1 MGLLDIL
8 NGMANGPSGQT
19 EPDKGGMSPLTMA
32 LLGILAF
39 KAYQKMSAP
48 QPDAAPTATTAGNE
62 TGGLGGLLGGSGDLG
77 SLLQGGLAGMLGGG
91 AGGSMLN
98 GGLNDLLGRLG
109 QNGLGDVAH
118 SWVGHGENQNI
129 SPDDLAKVLDRDTVG
144 SLTEH
149 TGMSENEVLSALSRQ
164 LPDAINHITP
174 HGRVPTDHEAS
185 QML

>member
-1 MGLLDIL
+1 
-8 NGMANGPSGQT
+8 
-19 EPDKGGMSPLTMA
+19 MSPLTMA
-32 LLGILAF
+32 LLGMLAY

-48 QPDAAPTATTAGNE
+48 QPNAAPPATTAGNE
-62 TGGLGGLLGGSGDLG
+62 AGGLGGLL
-77 SLLQGGLAGMLGGG
+77 GGLAGMLGGG

-109 QNGLGDVAH
+109 QNGLGNVAQ

-144 SLTEH
+144 SLAEH
-149 TGMSENEVLSALSRQ
+149 TGMSENDVLSALSRQ